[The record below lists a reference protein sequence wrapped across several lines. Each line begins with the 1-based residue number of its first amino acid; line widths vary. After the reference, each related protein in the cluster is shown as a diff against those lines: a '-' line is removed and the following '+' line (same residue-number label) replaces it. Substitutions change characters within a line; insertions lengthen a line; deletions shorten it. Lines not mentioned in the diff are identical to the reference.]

1 MAYIYVITN
10 TINNKQYV
18 GKTNFNVEKRFKEH
32 LQDSFKNRSEN
43 RPLYKAIQKYGKES
57 FSIEILEEC
66 SVEESYEREIFW
78 IKEKNTYLNGY
89 NATIGG
95 DGKTLYNYSQIAEKY
110 MELKNLQDTAKYF
123 NCSVDTVVNA
133 CKEQKISIINAHMA
147 SKIKNGKK
155 VNQIDINTQEK
166 LASYS
171 SIKDAARAMV
181 AQEKTTSFN
190 GAKTHI
196 SEVCRGKRK
205 TCCGYKWCFE

>member
-1 MAYIYVITN
+1 MASIYVITN

-32 LQDSFKNRSEN
+32 LQDSFKNCSEN
-43 RPLYKAIQKYGKES
+43 RPLYKAIRKYGKEN
-57 FSIEILEEC
+57 FSVEVLEEC
-66 SVEESYEREIFW
+66 SIEESYEREIFW

-95 DGKTLYNYSQIAEKY
+95 DGKTLYDYSQIAEKY
-110 MELKNLQDTAKYF
+110 MELKNLQDIAKYF
-123 NCSVDTVVNA
+123 NCSVDTVANA
-133 CKEQKISIINAHMA
+133 CKEQKISVINAPMA
-147 SKIKNGKK
+147 SKIKNGEK

-166 LASYS
+166 LASYNL
-171 SIKDAARAMV
+171 IKDAARAMV

-190 GAKTHI
+190 GTKTHI

-205 TCCGYKWCFE
+205 TCCGYKWSFE